1 MRIRNVKNKEEILN
15 NCSFLI
21 ENPKEYKGKFKELF
35 ANDNPIYLEIGMGK
49 GQFIYENAKKYKDIN
64 FIGIERFDSIMA
76 KAILKMEE
84 VPNLRLVKYDAS
96 LIEEVFDHEIDKLYL
111 NFSDPWPKNRHE
123 NRRLTSKVFL
133 EKYQNIFKDK
143 QQIEVRTDNRDF
155 FLYSVESLG
164 DMEYTLNDV
173 SFNYQS
179 KDLIMTEYES
189 KFRKKGAKIYHLFAE
204 KILKVYIICYN
215 KLRVGEI

>member
-84 VPNLRLVKYDAS
+84 VPNLRLIKYDAS
-96 LIEEVFDHEIDKLYL
+96 LIEEVFNHEIDKLYL

-123 NRRLTSKVFL
+123 NRRLTSRVFL

-204 KILKVYIICYN
+204 K
-215 KLRVGEI
+215 

>member
-204 KILKVYIICYN
+204 K
-215 KLRVGEI
+215 

>member
-84 VPNLRLVKYDAS
+84 VPNLRLIKYDAS

-123 NRRLTSKVFL
+123 NRRLTSRVFL

-204 KILKVYIICYN
+204 K
-215 KLRVGEI
+215 